1 MAPICSSELCPHM
14 LHWDAGFQLSVCYLL
29 RCVFPVSFFDKI
41 QLGEEEV
48 TNPLLLRKHE
58 RGLGSSSLQCA
69 LFIFQRFLAANIRS
83 KADNQIERITMLLL
97 LHALWKERKKCTK
110 QCGSGKVEILLA
122 K

>member
-1 MAPICSSELCPHM
+1 M
-14 LHWDAGFQLSVCYLL
+14 LRWDAGFQLSVCYLL

-69 LFIFQRFLAANIRS
+69 LFIFQRFLAANICT
-83 KADNQIERITMLLL
+83 KADNQIEGITMLLL
-97 LHALWKERKKCTK
+97 LHVLWKERNVP
-110 QCGSGKVEILLA
+110 SSVAVERLKSFLQSR
-122 K
+122 KTNKLFS

>member
-1 MAPICSSELCPHM
+1 M
-14 LHWDAGFQLSVCYLL
+14 LRWDAGFQLSVCYLL

-69 LFIFQRFLAANIRS
+69 LFIFQRFLAANIRT

-97 LHALWKERKKCTK
+97 LHALWKEKKERNVPNSVAVERLKSFLQSRKANKLF
-110 QCGSGKVEILLA
+110 S
-122 K
+122 